1 MGACARARRTPS
13 DRRHRVIWPSD
24 HQADRVILPRPPD
37 PSPSSPGWL
46 WASFNDVEHPCQ
58 KCGTTV
64 EDGRPFCPQCRAPQ
78 IHVQVAIPDAEV
90 AAGLNPA
97 PDGFSPGMAVE
108 TRLASSQARHASSGG
123 TMNRGKSVRAA
134 LKAGVLG
141 VFIGMIPFLGMLL
154 TGALAVFFYRR
165 ENGVPP
171 PTALGSRL
179 GGAAGVVA
187 FAINALMITI
197 RIFIFHA
204 QQEYIDAILKIT
216 QKFGDNAADPDMQA
230 SIHNLF
236 TPAGLVIT
244 FFFVMIFTVV
254 LASAGGALASPTN
267 RPRNT
272 RG

>member
-1 MGACARARRTPS
+1 VP
-13 DRRHRVIWPSD
+13 
-24 HQADRVILPRPPD
+24 
-37 PSPSSPGWL
+37 
-46 WASFNDVEHPCQ
+46 
-58 KCGTTV
+58 
-64 EDGRPFCPQCRAPQ
+64 
-78 IHVQVAIPDAEV
+78 VAISDAEG
-90 AAGLNPA
+90 AASSNPA
-97 PDGFSPGMAVE
+97 VGEFSPAIVVE
-108 TRLASSQARHASSGG
+108 TRLASTETRPASSGSA
-123 TMNRGKSVRAA
+123 MDRGKAVRAA

-141 VFIGMIPFLGMLL
+141 VFIGMIPFLGMVL

-165 ENGVPP
+165 ENGVSP

-216 QKFGDNAADPDMQA
+216 QKFGANAADPDMQA

-236 TPAGLVIT
+236 TPAGLVNT
-244 FFFVMIFTVV
+244 FLFVMIFTVV
-254 LASAGGALASPTN
+254 LASVGGALASLMN
-267 RPRNT
+267 RPRNS